1 MYCEKLRLIHI
12 RNLDDKT
19 IEPGK
24 GLTFIAGPNGCGK
37 TNLIEAIY
45 YSSVGKSFRTAN
57 DNDMIRLGAEEG
69 SILLTYRVHQTSHVL
84 KIRMVRGQGKKFYL
98 NDTPIRRKEL
108 LGLFRTVLFT
118 PDELQAAVRNADRAS
133 LRSSARVISFFS
145 PKGKSGK
152 TTLISNLAAS
162 IAKKTGEP
170 VAILDCDLQFGD
182 MAVFFNLNPQTTL
195 VEAVRDIKFLSPVTL
210 KSYFID
216 ARRNLQV
223 LCGPAKPDLAE
234 SVTLDALT
242 QLIHMTRSLYSYVL
256 IDLPSGFSDISATA
270 CELSDETVLM
280 AMYNGG
286 YETMHMKRALEIF
299 KAWDNYRERI
309 HPLFTRVSPFDDAEK
324 ERLSKELGYPVA
336 AIIPN
341 EYVRVSEAADN
352 GRLVVDEDPDSP
364 FAKAVDALAEKIIS
378 K

>member
-1 MYCEKLRLIHI
+1 MSY
-12 RNLDDKT
+12 
-19 IEPGK
+19 
-24 GLTFIAGPNGCGK
+24 
-37 TNLIEAIY
+37 
-45 YSSVGKSFRTAN
+45 
-57 DNDMIRLGAEEG
+57 
-69 SILLTYRVHQTSHVL
+69 
-84 KIRMVRGQGKKFYL
+84 
-98 NDTPIRRKEL
+98 
-108 LGLFRTVLFT
+108 RTVLIENNRMMLERLSSVIRNSPGFELSARYQTAGDALGQMQAFSPNLILLDIDASPMSVFFPISRRIAGRPFT

-162 IAKKTGEP
+162 IAKRTGEP

-216 ARRNLQV
+216 ARRNLQI

-299 KAWDNYRERI
+299 KAWDDYRERI
-309 HPLFTRVSPFDDAEK
+309 YPLFTRVSPFDDAEK

-352 GRLVVDEDPDSP
+352 GRLVVDEDPGSP